1 MDWRHG
7 GHPGLNEGCCLSL
20 FLSIVCNNIS
30 LLRLGVKVGLRHLV
44 FDGLRKW
51 MRSCDLRRKPQGR
64 ILLAKVQSL
73 VGNCFAIE
81 PPFLDSEDLLFH
93 IH

>member
-1 MDWRHG
+1 VDWRHG
-7 GHPGLNEGCCLSL
+7 GHPGLTGAVAFL

-30 LLRLGVKVGLRHLV
+30 LLRLGVKVGLRHSV
-44 FDGLRKW
+44 FDGLRK
-51 MRSCDLRRKPQGR
+51 MDEILRLRRKPQGC